1 MNFIKTDDTVI
12 INEYRKKLYQQF
24 STAIDGMWEVVYI
37 ASSQAYL
44 IKNKNQ
50 NIGYCCINGEESL
63 TQIFLCE
70 GHNYLMNKVIHS
82 LIESKLISSAKL
94 SSIEPIS
101 FNACLAYS
109 KSVDVNTY
117 CFQYSSQQ
125 KADQELLK
133 MELVSPKEINAI
145 KKFFKD
151 QVAFDDNFGYTENL
165 VQRKELYVYKDSD
178 KIIATGE
185 CRLSDSQLNFADI
198 GVIVNRDFQKKGL
211 GTKVLSCLTQ
221 KAKEANRQPICSTTF
236 DNIASKR
243 AIEKAGFFCSHI
255 IFDINFLDQKV

>member
-1 MNFIKTDDTVI
+1 MNFIKTDDTTI
-12 INEYRKKLYQQF
+12 INKYRKELYQQF

-50 NIGYCCINGEESL
+50 NIGYCCINIEGSL
-63 TQIFLCE
+63 TQVFLCE
-70 GHNYLMNKVIHS
+70 GHNYLMDKVIQS

-94 SSIEPIS
+94 SSIDPIS
-101 FNACLAYS
+101 FNTCLAYS

-117 CFQYSSQQ
+117 CFQYSNQQ
-125 KADQELLK
+125 KVDQELLK
-133 MELVSPKEINAI
+133 MALVSQEEINTI
-145 KKFFKD
+145 QKFFKD

-165 VQRKELYVYKDSD
+165 VQRKELYVFKDSNQ
-178 KIIATGE
+178 IIATGE
-185 CRLSDSQLNFADI
+185 CRLSDSQVEFADI

-211 GTKVLSCLTQ
+211 GTKVLRCMTQ
-221 KAKEANRQPICSTTF
+221 KAQEANRQPICSTTF

-255 IFDINFLDQKV
+255 IFDINFFDLKN